1 MKRVNPTTNVFFKYG
16 NVREDGF
23 LFLKYKTHKV
33 KKNGF
38 FEECWLN
45 TQAFAKE
52 LDRMLQHQKLN
63 WKQHNKTTCKYAQR
77 NKNKT
82 NALAAKRRAKVLLR
96 IPKWLTTEQQNQIK
110 EFYSMAKE
118 LENVFPWKQHVD
130 HIIPLQ
136 GKTVSG
142 LHTPW
147 NLQILSE
154 KMNKQKSNRF
164 ELCL

>member
-1 MKRVNPTTNVFFKYG
+1 MKKINPITNVPFKYG

-38 FEECWLN
+38 FEECWLSPQ
-45 TQAFAKE
+45 TFKKE
-52 LDRMLQHQKLN
+52 LNRMLEHQKLN
-63 WKQHNKTTCKYAQR
+63 SKQHSKTACEYAKR
-77 NKNKT
+77 NRSKR
-82 NALAAKRRAKVLLR
+82 NALAAKRRAKVILR
-96 IPKWLTTEQQNQIK
+96 TPKWLTTEQHNQI
-110 EFYSMAKE
+110 EQFYVMAKQ
-118 LENVFPWKQHVD
+118 LETVFPWKQHVD

-142 LHTPW
+142 LHTPC

-154 KMNKQKSNRF
+154 KMNKQKSNRL
-164 ELCL
+164 ELCP